1 MTKHI
6 QIFFLILTFIPS
18 YLLAQEDSF
27 QSYPKNSIYLE
38 IGGNAGQYA
47 VSYGRTLHQSGNF
60 KLIGS
65 LGFSL
70 WADPIEGS
78 TIWKPALPLELVGL
92 VGKKVHHLELGVGFT
107 PFIESQIDS
116 EFTAGGIIQTKGDG
130 FFAALIPF
138 RIGYR
143 YQKPHKGF
151 FFRIGYTPF
160 FSIPTKMDES
170 WDFQPIHAGI
180 GLGYNF

>member
-1 MTKHI
+1 MTKLI
-6 QIFFLILTFIPS
+6 QIFLLILIFIPS
-18 YLLAQEDSF
+18 YLFAQEDSF
-27 QSYPKNSIYLE
+27 QGDPKNSVFLE

-47 VSYGRTLHQSGNF
+47 FNYGRTFHQNGNV

-65 LGFSL
+65 LGFSF

-78 TIWKPALPLELVGL
+78 TIWKPALPVELVAL
-92 VGKKVHHLELGVGFT
+92 VGKKRHHLELGVGFT
-107 PFIESQIDS
+107 SFIESQIDS
-116 EFTAGGIIQTKGDG
+116 EFTAGGIVQTEGDS

-143 YQKPHKGF
+143 YQKPNKGF

-170 WDFQPIHAGI
+170 WDFQAIHAGI